1 MLLLMLLEGLGGLD
15 TFFCQC
21 DSQLASLKLASVDGF
36 DDFLGDAMGFE
47 DDECMAF
54 QPSVRVPCEVYV
66 LDCSAVGATG
76 A

>member
-1 MLLLMLLEGLGGLD
+1 MLLLLLMEGLSWLD

-21 DSQLASLKLASVDGF
+21 DSQLASLKFASVDGF

-47 DDECMAF
+47 DDECMTF
-54 QPSVRVPCEVYV
+54 QLSVRVPREVYV
-66 LDCSAVGATG
+66 LDCGAVGAAG